1 MKINIQK
8 NELIKILK
16 ISEIIIS
23 KRNYSSNPI
32 FNFSLLDIKNNDPKI
47 ISNNGNTIL
56 QYLINQEKI
65 EIFEE
70 GKILINPKT
79 LLEIAN
85 KLNDEWI
92 ELNKIEETV
101 LIIKTNKFNAQINLI
116 NEFEYPITNFDN
128 YNNEKINFTIND
140 IDQIIQKVSWSTLP
154 ITNEIKPICGVYID
168 SEINP
173 NKITCLGTDSYKIT
187 YLTLENKNNS
197 NFNFIIDNTTLKI
210 MSELYKW
217 TNDSNFK
224 LSLNEMNKL
233 FIENENLI
241 LIDKVMYGEYP
252 KLVLNNAFNINS
264 NIVVNVLKKDLQSA
278 LERGKIFVNSERTPL
293 VLINIENNKMFLEF
307 SSYEFGSSKEEINIQ
322 KIFGNNLKILLNVN
336 FFLNLINTINVD
348 NVELHF
354 ESDTKPVVIYND
366 DTNFKELLLP
376 IKNN

>member
-1 MKINIQK
+1 
-8 NELIKILK
+8 
-16 ISEIIIS
+16 
-23 KRNYSSNPI
+23 
-32 FNFSLLDIKNNDPKI
+32 KI

-70 GKILINPKT
+70 GKILINPRT

-264 NIVVNVLKKDLQSA
+264 NIVINVLKKDLQSA

-322 KIFGNNLKILLNVN
+322 KISGNNLKILLNVN
-336 FFLNLINTINVD
+336 FFLNLINTIDVD

-354 ESDTKPVVIYND
+354 ENDTKPVVIYND
-366 DTNFKELLLP
+366 NTNFKELLLP

>member
-56 QYLINQEKI
+56 QYLINQKKI

-168 SEINP
+168 SEINT
-173 NKITCLGTDSYKIT
+173 NKITCLGTDSYKIK
-187 YLTLENKNNS
+187 YLTIENKNNS

-217 TNDSNFK
+217 KNDSNFK

-322 KIFGNNLKILLNVN
+322 KISGNNLKILLNVN

-354 ESDTKPVVIYND
+354 ESDTKPVVIYNEN
-366 DTNFKELLLP
+366 TNFKELLLP

>member
-1 MKINIQK
+1 MKIKIQK

-32 FNFSLLDIKNNDPKI
+32 FNFSLLNIKNNDSKI

-56 QYLINQEKI
+56 QYLINQKNL

-128 YNNEKINFTIND
+128 YNSEKINFTIND
-140 IDQIIQKVSWSTLP
+140 IDQIIQKISWSTLP

-168 SEINP
+168 SEMNT

-187 YLTLENKNNS
+187 YLTLENKNKS
-197 NFNFIIDNTTLKI
+197 NFNFIIDNTTLRI

-241 LIDKVMYGEYP
+241 LIDKIMYGEYP

-264 NIVVNVLKKDLQSA
+264 NIVVNVLKKDLQFA
-278 LERGKIFVNSERTPL
+278 LERGKIFVNSERTPF
-293 VLINIENNKMFLEF
+293 VLINIENNKMFFEF

-322 KIFGNNLKILLNVN
+322 KIDGNNLKILLNVN
-336 FFLNLINTINVD
+336 FFLNLINTIDVD

-354 ESDTKPVVIYND
+354 ENDTRPVVIYNENS
-366 DTNFKELLLP
+366 NFKELLLP

>member
-168 SEINP
+168 SEINT

-264 NIVVNVLKKDLQSA
+264 NIVINVLKKDLQSA

-322 KIFGNNLKILLNVN
+322 KISGNNLKILLNVN
-336 FFLNLINTINVD
+336 FFLNLINTIDVD

-354 ESDTKPVVIYND
+354 ENDTKPVVIYND
-366 DTNFKELLLP
+366 NTNFKELLLP

>member
-56 QYLINQEKI
+56 QYLINKEKI

-116 NEFEYPITNFDN
+116 TEFEYPITNFDN

-168 SEINP
+168 SEINT

-264 NIVVNVLKKDLQSA
+264 NIVINVLKKDLQSA

-322 KIFGNNLKILLNVN
+322 KISGNNLKILLNVN
-336 FFLNLINTINVD
+336 FLLNLINTIDVD

-354 ESDTKPVVIYND
+354 ENDTKPVVIYND
-366 DTNFKELLLP
+366 NTNFKELLLP

>member
-56 QYLINQEKI
+56 QYLINQKKI
-65 EIFEE
+65 EIFED

-168 SEINP
+168 SEINT

-264 NIVVNVLKKDLQSA
+264 NIVINVLKKDLQSA

-322 KIFGNNLKILLNVN
+322 KISGNNLKILLNVN
-336 FFLNLINTINVD
+336 FFLNLINTIDVD

-354 ESDTKPVVIYND
+354 ENDTKPVVIYND
-366 DTNFKELLLP
+366 NTNFKELLLP

>member
-56 QYLINQEKI
+56 QYLINQKKI
-65 EIFEE
+65 EIFKE

-168 SEINP
+168 SEINT

-264 NIVVNVLKKDLQSA
+264 NIVINVLKKDLQSA

-322 KIFGNNLKILLNVN
+322 KIYGNNLKILLNVN
-336 FFLNLINTINVD
+336 FFLNLINTIDVD

-354 ESDTKPVVIYND
+354 ENDTKPVVIYND
-366 DTNFKELLLP
+366 NTNFKELLLP

>member
-264 NIVVNVLKKDLQSA
+264 NIVINVLKKDLQSA

-322 KIFGNNLKILLNVN
+322 KIDGNNLKILLNVN
-336 FFLNLINTINVD
+336 FFLNLINTIDVD

-354 ESDTKPVVIYND
+354 ENDTKPVVIYND
-366 DTNFKELLLP
+366 NTNFKELLLP

>member
-116 NEFEYPITNFDN
+116 TEFEYPITNFDN

-168 SEINP
+168 SEINT

-264 NIVVNVLKKDLQSA
+264 NIVINVIKKDLQSA

-322 KIFGNNLKILLNVN
+322 KISGNNLKILLNVN
-336 FFLNLINTINVD
+336 FFLNLINTIDVD

-354 ESDTKPVVIYND
+354 ENDTKPVVIYND
-366 DTNFKELLLP
+366 NTNFKELLLP

>member
-1 MKINIQK
+1 MKIKIQK

-32 FNFSLLDIKNNDPKI
+32 FNFSLLNIKNNDSKI

-56 QYLINQEKI
+56 QYLINQKNI

-128 YNNEKINFTIND
+128 YNSEKINFTIND
-140 IDQIIQKVSWSTLP
+140 IDQIIQKISWSTLP

-168 SEINP
+168 SEMNT

-197 NFNFIIDNTTLKI
+197 NFNFIIDNTTLRI

-241 LIDKVMYGEYP
+241 LIDKVMYGDYP

-278 LERGKIFVNSERTPL
+278 LERGKIFVNSERTPF
-293 VLINIENNKMFLEF
+293 VLINIENNKMFFEF

-322 KIFGNNLKILLNVN
+322 KIDGNNLKILLNVN
-336 FFLNLINTINVD
+336 FFLNLINTIDVD

-354 ESDTKPVVIYND
+354 ENDTRPVVIYNEN
-366 DTNFKELLLP
+366 TNFKELLLP

>member
-56 QYLINQEKI
+56 QYLINQKKI

-168 SEINP
+168 SEINT

-264 NIVVNVLKKDLQSA
+264 NIVINVLKKDLQSA

-293 VLINIENNKMFLEF
+293 VLMNIENNKMFLEF

-322 KIFGNNLKILLNVN
+322 KIYGNNLKILLNVN
-336 FFLNLINTINVD
+336 FFLNLINTIDVD

-354 ESDTKPVVIYND
+354 ENDTKPVVIYND
-366 DTNFKELLLP
+366 NTNFKELLLP

>member
-56 QYLINQEKI
+56 QYLINQNKI

-168 SEINP
+168 SEINT

-264 NIVVNVLKKDLQSA
+264 NIVINVLKKDLQSA

-322 KIFGNNLKILLNVN
+322 KISGNNLKILLNVN
-336 FFLNLINTINVD
+336 FFLNLINTIDVD

-354 ESDTKPVVIYND
+354 ENDTKPVVIYND
-366 DTNFKELLLP
+366 NTNFKELLLP

>member
-23 KRNYSSNPI
+23 KKNYSSNPI
-32 FNFSLLDIKNNDPKI
+32 FNFSLLDIKNNNSKI

-56 QYLINQEKI
+56 QYLINQKKI

-70 GKILINPKT
+70 GQILINPRT

-116 NEFEYPITNFDN
+116 NNFEYPITNFDN

-140 IDQIIQKVSWSTLP
+140 IDQIIQKISWSTLQ
-154 ITNEIKPICGVYID
+154 ITNEVKPICGVYID
-168 SEINP
+168 SEINS

-217 TNDSNFK
+217 TNDPNFK

-233 FIENENLI
+233 FIENENLV

-264 NIVVNVLKKDLQSA
+264 NIIISVFKKDLQSA

-293 VLINIENNKMFLEF
+293 VLINIENNKMFFEF
-307 SSYEFGSSKEEINIQ
+307 SSYEFGSSKEEINIK
-322 KIFGNNLKILLNVN
+322 KIEGNNLKILLNVN
-336 FFLNLINTINVD
+336 FFLNLINTIDVD

-354 ESDTKPVVIYND
+354 ESDTRPVVIYNENP
-366 DTNFKELLLP
+366 NFKELLLP